1 MTWSAIVHWL
11 EMTRI
16 AEVLIS
22 IYTIIETVRLL
33 TKWSRNRQWFKG
45 TPSRAQRDKSL
56 PAKARISDRSVGLL
70 CAVASAV
77 VWSIGYVALRYVVLR
92 TGLYETNL
100 VLMGSGFLFLLFAWT
115 WTQSRA
121 GRSNETEFPGWRSPE
136 FLIVVVAN
144 IASFLLFTYA
154 LHFISASQSI
164 TLQKLNPL
172 LVALATWIWLKQKPS
187 AASLSS
193 ALLAVLGTTLIMTS
207 VGDTIHL
214 DTIDRVEGSLLA
226 IVAGAA
232 FAVFGVGL
240 ESVRERTPALPSQV
254 GFMTLVFF
262 LSYLLTASVSG
273 FHQGP
278 LRIDSASL
286 AILVANGLRIAV
298 VYLLYQAAVQRLGAL
313 LASVVVALEV
323 PMTMIWEWRV
333 LDVAPGWRLGLGS
346 LAIVAAALNLM
357 TDQKLREGSAPG
369 AAGSSQ

>member
-1 MTWSAIVHWL
+1 MTWSEIVHWL
-11 EMTRI
+11 EMTKI
-16 AEVLIS
+16 FEVLIS

-33 TKWSRNRQWFKG
+33 TKWSRNRQWLKG
-45 TPSRAQRDKSL
+45 TQSRQQLDKS
-56 PAKARISDRSVGLL
+56 PTAKARISDRSFGLL

-77 VWSIGYVALRYVVLR
+77 IWSIGYVALKYVMLR

-121 GRSNETEFPGWRSPE
+121 GRSNETDFPGWRSPE
-136 FLIVVVAN
+136 FWIVVISN

-172 LVALATWIWLKQKPS
+172 LVALATWIWLKRRPS

-214 DTIDRVEGSLLA
+214 DTIGRIEGSIFA
-226 IVAGAA
+226 IAAGAA

-240 ESVRERTPALPSQV
+240 ERVRERTPSLPSQV
-254 GFMTLVFF
+254 GFMTLVFL
-262 LSYLLTASVSG
+262 LSYLLTSSVSG
-273 FHQGP
+273 FHPGP
-278 LRIDSASL
+278 LRIDRISL

-333 LDVAPGWRLGLGS
+333 LDVAPGWKLGLGS

-357 TDQKLREGSAPG
+357 TDQKLREGSV
-369 AAGSSQ
+369 SSGTGPSR